1 MSVPGPTGP
10 APRVG
15 LLFASLLAVVTGAL
29 VVSLMSAVST
39 VVLGVLLLGVLH
51 AVLELRYVAG
61 RFSGLALGLGRPF
74 LRLLALL
81 VVGIVV
87 ARLLGGLVGRPGN
100 VVEIVI
106 GYAIVAVSVPRVL
119 GRGQW
124 SSAWVLTGVAAVAS
138 LRWPEQHFLAVV
150 HLHLVAVLAFVWEW
164 SRRLPSVRSRRV
176 FRALQVGWALVIPVL
191 ILVGAA
197 DAWIGTDTTFVR
209 SLVGDGHGV
218 IAGIQQ
224 TGGEGAMGGHRLL
237 AVFAFLQTM
246 HLLTWV
252 VFFPRHAPDAAA
264 DLEERLPW
272 LTGAR
277 VWAIGF
283 LAAAVFAVLLVSN
296 YSLGVGVQDAL
307 TSPHAYVEIPL
318 LLALLGR
325 GRRTGAGSEPP
336 DGRRVGRS
344 EPVRDNPLAAA
355 AAPSYG
361 RGKQQGR
368 R

>member
-1 MSVPGPTGP
+1 MSGPGPTGP
-10 APRVG
+10 TLRVG
-15 LLFASLLAVVTGAL
+15 ALFASFLAVVTAAL

-39 VVLGVLLLGVLH
+39 VVLGVILLGVLH
-51 AVLELRYVAG
+51 AVLELRYVTG

-74 LRLLALL
+74 LRLLAVL
-81 VVGIVV
+81 VAGIVV

-100 VVEIVI
+100 IVEVVL
-106 GYAIVAVSVPRVL
+106 GYTIVAVSVPRVL

-124 SSAWVLTGVAAVAS
+124 SWAWVLTGVAAVAS
-138 LRWPEQHFLAVV
+138 LRWPEQHFLALV
-150 HLHLVAVLAFVWEW
+150 HLHLVAVVAFLWEW
-164 SRRLPSVRSRRV
+164 SGRLPSVRSRRV
-176 FRALQVGWALVIPVL
+176 FRALQVGWALVIPLL

-197 DAWIGTDTTFVR
+197 DEWIGTDTTFVR

-218 IAGIQQ
+218 IAGVQP
-224 TGGEGAMGGHRLL
+224 TGEDATVGSRLL
-237 AVFAFLQTM
+237 AVFALLQTM

-283 LAAAVFAVLLVSN
+283 LAAALFAVLLVSN

-307 TSPHAYVEIPL
+307 TSPHAYLEIPL

-325 GRRTGAGSEPP
+325 GRRTVSESEPT
-336 DGRRVGRS
+336 DGRPMRR

-355 AAPSYG
+355 VTPSYG